1 MALARYGRQPV
12 RGRFREEYYRK
23 DQIKEQHVN
32 LILALITSRPH
43 ITEGEDVLKVEMDSR
58 SDHYT
63 VSKRCG
69 FSNTSWSDPRFVLC
83 LSSQFFEPYLHRITL
98 LGLAP

>member
-32 LILALITSRPH
+32 LILALIASRPH
-43 ITEGEDVLKVEMDSR
+43 INEGEDVLKVEMDSR
-58 SDHYT
+58 FDHFM
-63 VSKRCG
+63 VPKRCG
-69 FSNTSWSDPRFVLC
+69 FSNTSWSDPRFVLY
-83 LSSQFFEPYLHRITL
+83 LSSQFLEPYLHRITL
-98 LGLAP
+98 VGRVP